1 MCVCVCVCVC
11 VCQELEGVNEANRQ
25 ALATLDSAMFVL
37 CLDDAEV
44 TNEIEA
50 THTLLHNYGANR
62 YALLQRGSEVACI
75 LCPQMV

>member
-1 MCVCVCVCVC
+1 MS
-11 VCQELEGVNEANRQ
+11 EANRQ

-44 TNEIEA
+44 TNEVEA

-62 YALLQRGSEVACI
+62 YALLQYDFEFTCI